1 MSKIEILD
9 STLRD
14 GAQGFGVS
22 YSVLDKLAII
32 KHLDNIGVDY
42 IEAGNPASNPKD
54 RELFEELKKI
64 ELKNSK
70 LAAFGATRR
79 KDTKPEEDS
88 NLKAI
93 LDAGTEV
100 CVIFGKCWMLHV
112 SNVLETTAEEN
123 LSMIADSCRYLKA
136 MGKKVIFDAEH
147 FFDGYRDN
155 RDYALAALKT
165 AQDNGADTVV
175 LCDTNGGTFPTEA
188 IGILWDVKTN
198 ITKAQVGVHF
208 HDDCG
213 MAVANSVLCARE
225 GIAQIQGTFIGNG
238 ERCGNANLSTIIP
251 NLQLKLGI
259 ECIPQENLKKLAQTA
274 REIASVDNADLD
286 SKMPFVGSGAF
297 THKAGMHAAGVLKTP
312 RSFEHVDPYLVG
324 NERKFPASEISGKAV
339 IFERVREILP
349 ELKKNSPESEKIL
362 EELKRLENIGYQFE
376 GADASFE
383 LLVRRQMG
391 LYKSY
396 FELINYRIFTGH
408 DYGNEMVEPATA
420 TVKTRVGDTVN
431 LMASEGNGPINA
443 LDKALRKSLLNFY
456 PVLSEVELTDY
467 KVRVLGSSNATASTV
482 RVAITSTDGNNYFTT
497 MGVSDDVVDASWKAL
512 ADSVNYFLLK
522 RLG

>member
-1 MSKIEILD
+1 MKKIEILD

-22 YSVLDKLAII
+22 YSVMDKIAIV
-32 KHLDNIGVDY
+32 KLLDNIGVDY

-54 RELFEELKKI
+54 KELFEKLRDLK
-64 ELKNSK
+64 LKNSK

-79 KDTKPEEDS
+79 KYTRPEDDS
-88 NLKAI
+88 NLQAI
-93 LDAGTEV
+93 LDAETEV

-112 SNVLETTAEEN
+112 TNVLETTAEEN
-123 LSMIADSCRYLKA
+123 LSMIAESCRYLKEK
-136 MGKKVIFDAEH
+136 GKKVFFDAEH
-147 FFDGYRDN
+147 FFDGYKDD
-155 RDYALAALKT
+155 RDYAIAALK
-165 AQDNGADTVV
+165 AAAEGGADTVI

-188 IGILWDVKTN
+188 LEILRHVKEQISDVK
-198 ITKAQVGVHF
+198 IGVHF

-213 MAVANSVLCARE
+213 MAVANSVLCARD
-225 GIAQIQGTFIGNG
+225 GVSQIQGTFIGIG

-251 NLQLKLGI
+251 NLQVKLGI
-259 ECIPQENLKKLAQTA
+259 ECIPQENLKKLTKTA
-274 REIASVDNADLD
+274 REIASVDNTDLD
-286 SKMPFVGSGAF
+286 SKLPFVGGGAF

-324 NERKFPASEISGKAV
+324 NERRFPTSEISGRTV

-349 ELKKNSPESEKIL
+349 ELRKDSPESQKIL
-362 EELKRLENIGYQFE
+362 EELKRLENMGYQFE

-383 LLVRRQMG
+383 LLVRRQLG

-396 FELINYRIFTGH
+396 FELINYRILTGH

-456 PVLSEVELTDY
+456 PVLSEVKLTDY
-467 KVRVLGSSNATASTV
+467 KVRVLGSSSATASTV
-482 RVAITSTDGNNYFTT
+482 RVAITSTDGQNYFTT

-512 ADSVNYFLLK
+512 ADSVNYYLLK